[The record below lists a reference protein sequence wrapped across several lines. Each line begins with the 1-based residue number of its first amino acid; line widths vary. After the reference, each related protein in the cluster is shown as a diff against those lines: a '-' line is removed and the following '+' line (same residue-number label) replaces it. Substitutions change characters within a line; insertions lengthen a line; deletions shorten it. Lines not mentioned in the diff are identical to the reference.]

1 MILPQKVCIEFK
13 QEGYTNKIS
22 NILINILFLR
32 CKQHPEGF
40 FIQGRCGDRG
50 DCPCL
55 KKSYK
60 QF

>member
-22 NILINILFLR
+22 NIFINILFLR

-40 FIQGRCGDRG
+40 FIQGLEDVFSFALCTTTQG
-50 DCPCL
+50 
-55 KKSYK
+55 
-60 QF
+60 